1 MKHLI
6 NRLTGGDM
14 WVADNRVDKYLA
26 AGHRLAASTV
36 KPTETTEEPEK
47 TEEPEEPDKTEG
59 TEKASVAPV
68 QQTAEGK
75 TKRSRKAKE

>member
-26 AGHRLAASTV
+26 AGHRLAAFTV
-36 KPTETTEEPEK
+36 KPAEAT
-47 TEEPEEPDKTEG
+47 EEPDKTEE
-59 TEKASVAPV
+59 TEKAEVAPV